1 MARAALCAFG
11 LVLFAAP
18 PAAAAETDTCLTQDQ
33 RRAAVATHRAIPL
46 ARAVHNLRLGAEVVR
61 ARLCHHG
68 DDLVYV
74 LTVLARDGKVTRT
87 SVDAASGALVERR

>member
-1 MARAALCAFG
+1 
-11 LVLFAAP
+11 
-18 PAAAAETDTCLTQDQ
+18 
-33 RRAAVATHRAIPL
+33 
-46 ARAVHNLRLGAEVVR
+46 VHNLRLGAPGAEVVR

-68 DDLVYV
+68 EDLVYV